1 MSAGEKLRAGLT
13 EIGLELD
20 GGVQQKL
27 LAYLALMRKWNK
39 TYNLTAISDENEM
52 VIHHLLDSLAVL
64 PYLWSGKWLD
74 VGCGAGVPGAIL
86 AIARPE
92 WGFTLLDSN
101 RKKTSFV
108 QQAAI
113 ELDIPNVEI
122 HTGRVEDWGTSER
135 FDGIISR
142 AFADLGKFTQLTE
155 HLLAEG
161 GRWVAMKGRLEEELP
176 QGCKVVR
183 RIPIQVPGLNAVR
196 SLVIAEKIRE

>member
-1 MSAGEKLRAGLT
+1 MSTKVILQAGLSN
-13 EIGLELD
+13 IGLEL
-20 GGVQQKL
+20 GAESQQKL

-64 PYLWSGKWLD
+64 PYLWGGKWLD
-74 VGCGAGVPGAIL
+74 VGCGAGVPGVIL
-86 AIARPE
+86 AIAKPE

-113 ELDIPNVEI
+113 ELDITNVQV
-122 HTGRVEDWGTSER
+122 HTGRVEDWATSER

-155 HLLAEG
+155 HLLAKG
-161 GRWVAMKGRLEEELP
+161 GRWAAMKGRLEDELP
-176 QGCKVVR
+176 QGYKVVR
-183 RIPIQVPGLNAVR
+183 RIPIHVPKLSAAR
-196 SLVIAEKIRE
+196 SLIIVAKLGE